1 MPTAAVYGCRNACSL
16 NKHELVSPSV
26 SVLIGYSAMDV
37 HLAES
42 YVHST
47 WTIVGQGYNR
57 AVRQLSHC
65 RDSIRNSVRSCSLEE
80 DFFRKRPLLRLT
92 ACR

>member
-26 SVLIGYSAMDV
+26 
-37 HLAES
+37 
-42 YVHST
+42 
-47 WTIVGQGYNR
+47 
-57 AVRQLSHC
+57 
-65 RDSIRNSVRSCSLEE
+65 RSCSLEE

-92 ACR
+92 AYR